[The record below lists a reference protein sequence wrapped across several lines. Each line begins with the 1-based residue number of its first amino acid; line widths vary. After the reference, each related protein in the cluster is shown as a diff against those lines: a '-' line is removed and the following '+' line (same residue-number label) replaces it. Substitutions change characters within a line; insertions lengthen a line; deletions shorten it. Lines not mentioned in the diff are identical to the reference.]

1 MSHISTSLPIIP
13 PGEAVEGGFFLAH
26 LPRIDGS
33 MCRLV
38 LPPKAEAD
46 FSGVTWK
53 ESIAAVAG
61 LEGCK
66 LLGKLSGMA
75 AFTLL
80 GPNHETT
87 PEHFRTGGAEAF
99 EPTLYWLEEEYEF
112 GPDCAWGQGFGDGG
126 QGAGGKG
133 YRDRCRAV
141 REFLI

>member
-1 MSHISTSLPIIP
+1 MNITTSLPVIP

-87 PEHFRTGGAEAF
+87 PEHFRTGGSEAF
-99 EPTLYWLEEEYEF
+99 EPTLYWLEEKYEF
-112 GPDCAWGQGFGDGG
+112 VPNYAWDQYFGGG
-126 QGAGGKG
+126 TQGAGAKYHRG
-133 YRDRCRAV
+133 RCRAV